1 MYKMQ
6 FLKKN
11 YLFCIS
17 AIFTLLIHQLIFQK
31 FFPNNSSYL
40 GHDYS
45 LTLPNL
51 IFGKIWFNNNF
62 LSIPWFSPS
71 FCCGTPFFADPQ
83 TMYYSFQ
90 QLFFIIFSPLVAL
103 KISFLFF
110 SLIAFIGTFLLMYK
124 AFKVNI
130 YIALIS
136 AALFLFNGFFN
147 YRAIIGHFSFLGYV
161 FIPLY
166 CHVLIQSFENNNYK
180 RKSFFYLLVSG
191 ILFANFIHSGT
202 GSLIAVITLSI
213 IFVVSIYTYVNGD
226 LKIIYNFILSFIIG
240 LIISSSKINAS
251 FAFVNNFKRE
261 YPPLVFENFFELL
274 NNTFRSLFFYA
285 DIDKFNSQVVNI
297 VTNQLQVHEIE
308 FGLSVAP
315 LAIFIICLFNIK
327 KIKINNFTFVKLISI
342 FSMMMIILFATTIN
356 ITDNL
361 AGDFFRKL
369 PVIKSTWVHYR
380 LTSLY
385 ILPTIIISC
394 MLLDRISFKETHI
407 KTFTFLFLILIFF
420 QNIYYNKNF
429 YHNQTYDPNNL
440 QKFHYKA
447 DKIENLSVKEILVF
461 LNQNKK
467 PVISRQRNDMFV
479 FGFSPL
485 FCYNPIF
492 GYNLEKLPKHK
503 FTFNKMD
510 KINDNLISYKGN
522 PKLINK
528 YGVNFFNPS
537 CFVFPN
543 ENNCMP
549 GDLFRKDQIK
559 ELDNFLNYKSFKF
572 NISKSQ
578 KIFSVLSI
586 ISLFSSIF
594 YIVYYLIRKI
604 IIKNLDEQNY

>member
-1 MYKMQ
+1 MNKMQ
-6 FLKKN
+6 FIKKN

-17 AIFTLLIHQLIFQK
+17 AIFTLLVHQLIFQK

-62 LSIPWFSPS
+62 LSTPWFSPS

-136 AALFLFNGFFN
+136 ATLFLFNGFFN

-226 LKIIYNFILSFIIG
+226 LKIIYNLILSFIIG

-261 YPPLVFENFFELL
+261 Y
-274 NNTFRSLFFYA
+274 A
-285 DIDKFNSQVVNI
+285 
-297 VTNQLQVHEIE
+297 
-308 FGLSVAP
+308 
-315 LAIFIICLFNIK
+315 
-327 KIKINNFTFVKLISI
+327 
-342 FSMMMIILFATTIN
+342 
-356 ITDNL
+356 
-361 AGDFFRKL
+361 
-369 PVIKSTWVHYR
+369 
-380 LTSLY
+380 
-385 ILPTIIISC
+385 
-394 MLLDRISFKETHI
+394 
-407 KTFTFLFLILIFF
+407 
-420 QNIYYNKNF
+420 
-429 YHNQTYDPNNL
+429 
-440 QKFHYKA
+440 
-447 DKIENLSVKEILVF
+447 
-461 LNQNKK
+461 
-467 PVISRQRNDMFV
+467 
-479 FGFSPL
+479 
-485 FCYNPIF
+485 
-492 GYNLEKLPKHK
+492 
-503 FTFNKMD
+503 
-510 KINDNLISYKGN
+510 
-522 PKLINK
+522 
-528 YGVNFFNPS
+528 
-537 CFVFPN
+537 
-543 ENNCMP
+543 
-549 GDLFRKDQIK
+549 
-559 ELDNFLNYKSFKF
+559 
-572 NISKSQ
+572 
-578 KIFSVLSI
+578 
-586 ISLFSSIF
+586 
-594 YIVYYLIRKI
+594 
-604 IIKNLDEQNY
+604 